1 MSVATWQ
8 VLTALLPFLLV
19 VYHAMNLWRDRLT
32 PPPSLSRTG
41 ASGEHYGSSPEMRVG
56 NMIREQYGSRAIITR
71 YILPA
76 ALVPIVGIIEFMLVN
91 HPPAWFTS
99 NDKLMAFEYGLF
111 GAYFF
116 VFLELGRRS
125 VRNDITPVSILW
137 CLITMAIGPALAAL
151 IPSVFVGTVAGNWN
165 NRALWIVAGYTPRL
179 IFKTLV
185 QGIMKALQVESP
197 VVQEERRIPLGRIEG
212 IGSEETERLAEE
224 GITDVHALACVD
236 PVRLMRDTRF
246 DNWCILSWV
255 NQALLLNA
263 VPQDIW
269 QQLIKRGYLGATD
282 VKILVGKRSPH
293 WRLLRLDTNQ
303 AEDILKEIA
312 DATKA
317 NWSVIRDMLSRLVE
331 DPRTENFQQLARA
344 LAGWPAEEGPE
355 EPTLVAYTAFGRAV
369 G

>member
-1 MSVATWQ
+1 MSIATWQ

-19 VYHAMNLWRDRLT
+19 VYHAMNLWRDRIT
-32 PPPSLSRTG
+32 PPPSES
-41 ASGEHYGSSPEMRVG
+41 AKPGEQYALSPEGRVG
-56 NMIREQYGSRAIITR
+56 TMIREQYGSRAIVTR

-76 ALVPIVGIIEFMLVN
+76 AVIPIVGIVEFMLVN
-91 HPPAWFTS
+91 HPPAWLAPGS
-99 NDKLMAFEYGLF
+99 DLLMAFKYGLF

-137 CLITMAIGPALAAL
+137 CLITLVIGPALAAL
-151 IPSVFVGTVAGNWN
+151 IPSVFAGTVTGNWN

-185 QGIMKALQVESP
+185 QGIMKALQVESG
-197 VVQEERRIPLGRIEG
+197 VKQEERRIPLGRIIG
-212 IGSEETERLAEE
+212 IGSEEMERLAEE
-224 GITDVHALACVD
+224 GITDAHALACVD

-255 NQALLLNA
+255 NQALLINSI
-263 VPQDIW
+263 PQDIW

-282 VKILVGKRSPH
+282 VKILVGARSPH
-293 WRLLRLDTNQ
+293 WRLLRLDRNE
-303 AEDILKEIA
+303 AEAVLKEIA
-312 DATKA
+312 EVTKE
-317 NWSVIRDMLSRLVE
+317 NWTVVRDMLSRLVE

-355 EPTLVAYTAFGRAV
+355 QPTLVAYTAFSRAA